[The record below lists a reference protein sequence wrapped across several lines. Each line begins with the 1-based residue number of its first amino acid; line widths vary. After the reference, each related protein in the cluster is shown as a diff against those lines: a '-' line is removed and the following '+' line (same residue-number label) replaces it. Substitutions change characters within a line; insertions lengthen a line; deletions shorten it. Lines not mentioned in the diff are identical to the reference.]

1 MKILLIVS
9 SFNSLTQR
17 VFCTLRDLHHKVS
30 VVYATDNRSM
40 IDEVERFK
48 PDIIFCPYLKKY
60 LPPEIFLKTPTFI
73 LHPGIRGDRGHNS
86 LDHALRDER
95 QEWGVVI
102 LRANEEL
109 DGGDIYAQVRFLM
122 RESYKASIY
131 RNEVS
136 DATHEA
142 LLELLKNLEDED
154 FKPDA
159 QLKNPIHA
167 YLSEQDRAID
177 WHKDTTKEIIKK
189 IRVSDSYPGV
199 RDEFLGLECY
209 LFGVHEE
216 KDLRGEPK
224 EIIAKRD
231 GAVCVGT
238 IDGALWISHM
248 QEVGSFKLPATYVLK
263 DKIKGVKEVR
273 IPLISEVADMT
284 FHEISSKVIGEVGYL
299 YFNFH
304 NGAMH
309 SEQCI
314 RLKYAFEYL
323 SESCKVVVLMGGADF
338 FSNGIHLNI
347 LEDSKKQG
355 EDGWSNINAMND
367 VIKSILMSDD
377 VITVASLGKNAGAG
391 GVFLALA
398 ADYVVA
404 RDGVVLNPHYKTLGL
419 SGSEYH
425 SYTLPKRVGSQ
436 RAQELLND
444 CLPISAKM
452 AFEIG
457 MIDEM
462 FEANNYF
469 KSLNKFTQSLVK
481 DEDTYS
487 DFLYEKE
494 DFLSKNSHMIEQKKE
509 QELKVMHPE
518 FWDEESSFH
527 KLRSDFVY
535 KVCSIQ
541 TPQRLKGEF

>member
-60 LPPEIFLKTPTFI
+60 LPSEIFLKTPTFI

-86 LDHALRDER
+86 LDHAIRDER

-109 DGGDIYAQVRFLM
+109 DGGDIYAEVRFPM

-142 LLELLKNLEDED
+142 LLELLKNLEDEN
-154 FKPDA
+154 FRPVA

-167 YLSEQDRAID
+167 YLSQQDRAID
-177 WHKDTTKEIIKK
+177 WLNETTKEIIKK
-189 IRVSDSYPGV
+189 IHVSDSYPGV
-199 RDEFLGLECY
+199 RDEFLGIECY
-209 LFGVHEE
+209 LFGAHEE

-231 GAVCVGT
+231 GAICVGT
-238 IDGALWISHM
+238 LEGALWISHL
-248 QEVGSFKLPATYVLK
+248 QELGGFKLPSTYVFK

-323 SESCKVVVLMGGADF
+323 RESCKVVVLMGGADF

-367 VIKSILMSDD
+367 VVKSILMSDD

-404 RDGVVLNPHYKTLGL
+404 KDGVVLNPHYKTLGL

-457 MIDEM
+457 MVDKLYK
-462 FEANNYF
+462 ANNYF
-469 KSLNKFTQSLVK
+469 ESLNEFAQSLVE
-481 DEDTYS
+481 DEDKYS

-494 DFLSKNSHMIEQKKE
+494 DFLSKNTHIIEQKKE
-509 QELKVMHPE
+509 QELKVMYPE
-518 FWDEESSFH
+518 FWDEHSSFH

-541 TPQRLKGEF
+541 TPQRLKGK

>member
-17 VFCTLRDLHHKVS
+17 VFCTLRDLRHDVS
-30 VVYATDNRSM
+30 VVYATDNKSM
-40 IDEVERFK
+40 MDEVERFK

-60 LPPEIFLKTPTFI
+60 LPSEIFFKTPTFI

-109 DGGDIYAQVRFLM
+109 DGGDIYAQVRFSM

-142 LLELLKNLEDED
+142 LLELLKNLEDEN
-154 FKPDA
+154 FKPVA

-167 YLSEQDRAID
+167 YLNERDRAID

-189 IRVSDSYPGV
+189 IHVSDSYPGV
-199 RDEFLGLECY
+199 RDEFLGVECY
-209 LFGVHEE
+209 LFGAHEE
-216 KDLRGEPK
+216 KNLRGEPK

-231 GAVCVGT
+231 GAICVGT
-238 IDGALWISHM
+238 LDGALWISHF
-248 QEVGSFKLPATYVLK
+248 QEVGRFKLPATYVLK
-263 DKIKGVKEVR
+263 DRIKGVKEVR
-273 IPLISEVADMT
+273 IPLISKITDMT
-284 FHEISSKVIGEVGYL
+284 FHEISSKIMGEVGYL

-323 SESCKVVVLMGGADF
+323 KESCIVVVLMGGADF

-367 VIKSILMSDD
+367 VIKSILMSDE

-404 RDGVVLNPHYKTLGL
+404 KEGVILNPHYKTLGL

-425 SYTLPKRVGSQ
+425 SYTLPKRVGEQ

-469 KSLNKFTQSLVK
+469 DSLNEFAQSLVEN
-481 DEDTYS
+481 EDKYS

-494 DFLSKNSHMIEQKKE
+494 DFLSINISLIEQKKE

-518 FWDEESSFH
+518 FWDEQSSFH